1 MKMQKFILNRIII
14 TVQFIFLIWMFS
26 FSQIYNY
33 RKLPELPE
41 SKMFKVEVAGCD
53 FQFKNV
59 YTYEVNSTRSDVFTK
74 FDHISFF
81 GFDDSKLNG
90 ITLKIS
96 AINGDSLNREN
107 FELGNKTYKGIKVS
121 YDKGKIFVRVCKPL
135 KSLMFRQKG
144 KENNPLTIFIDDKIE
159 KPVSGKVF
167 TFEAKDTP
175 HVISNDFDRFTVP
188 NDVNVVYIEDG
199 ALVKGTIWTASDRS
213 TPLKVIGK
221 GVVIGNGPLVSGAA
235 GIPYNTLELNHGIG
249 HEISGITIL
258 KSRHF
263 GVRASENTKIRNV
276 KIIGYDFNN
285 DGIVAGTNSIIE
297 YCFFKVNDDHVKLY
311 NNNMI
316 VRKCVFYEQN
326 NGGLIQFAWNS
337 IDPGDNCL
345 FENCEVLAW
354 ESTCGDP
361 QQTTGGLART
371 FINHRQSLTTGKKG
385 SNNVVRNVLI
395 QGKVD
400 RFIGLNGWNDAPITY
415 ENLKVENINVI
426 NGQQKPSWIYAGEN
440 EGEGHISVL
449 LSNVYLGQNSIAKQ
463 DIKTSGIVDIRI
475 SQNAGPFL
483 GPINDE
489 DPESCGCISTS
500 LIQEDKTEIYIYPNP
515 ANGIVNLQKMYE
527 NVVLSDGSGNTL
539 KSYRHVDTIDVS
551 DLSKGVYF
559 ISLSSKKKGVIGT
572 KKLIIK

>member
-1 MKMQKFILNRIII
+1 MKMQKFILHRIII
-14 TVQFIFLIWMFS
+14 TVQLIFLICMLS

-33 RKLPELPE
+33 RKLPELAE

-59 YTYEVNSTRSDVFTK
+59 YTYEVNSTRADVFTK

-81 GFDDSKLNG
+81 GFDDSKMNG

-96 AINGDSLNREN
+96 SINGDSLNREN
-107 FELGNKTYKGIKVS
+107 FELVNKTYKGIKVS

-144 KENNPLTIFIDDKIE
+144 KENNPLTVFIDDKIE
-159 KPVSGKVF
+159 KPKSAKVL
-167 TFEAKDTP
+167 TFHAKDSP
-175 HVISNDFDRFTVP
+175 YIISDQYDRFTVP
-188 NDVNVVYIEDG
+188 NDIDVVYIEDG
-199 ALVKGTIWTASDRS
+199 ALIKGTIWTASDRS

-221 GVVIGNGPLVSGAA
+221 GVIIGNGPLVSGVA

-285 DGIVAGTNSIIE
+285 DGIVAGSNSIIE

-326 NGGLIQFAWNS
+326 NGSLIQFAWNN

-345 FENCEVLAW
+345 FENCEVLEW

-361 QQTTGGLART
+361 QQTKGGLART
-371 FINHRQSLTTGKKG
+371 FINHRQSLTSGKKG

-400 RFIGLNGWNDAPITY
+400 RFIGLNGWIDAPITH
-415 ENLKVENINVI
+415 EDLIVENINVL
-426 NGQQKPSWIYAGEN
+426 NGQQKPSWIYAGKN
-440 EGEGHISVL
+440 EEDGKISVQFK
-449 LSNVYLGQNSIAKQ
+449 NVFLDQNTVRNQ
-463 DIKTSGIVDIRI
+463 DIKTSGRVDIKTT
-475 SQNAGPFL
+475 QNASKFF
-483 GPINDE
+483 GPINIE
-489 DPESCGCISTS
+489 DP
-500 LIQEDKTEIYIYPNP
+500 
-515 ANGIVNLQKMYE
+515 
-527 NVVLSDGSGNTL
+527 NTCECN
-539 KSYRHVDTIDVS
+539 SN
-551 DLSKGVYF
+551 
-559 ISLSSKKKGVIGT
+559 SSN
-572 KKLIIK
+572 